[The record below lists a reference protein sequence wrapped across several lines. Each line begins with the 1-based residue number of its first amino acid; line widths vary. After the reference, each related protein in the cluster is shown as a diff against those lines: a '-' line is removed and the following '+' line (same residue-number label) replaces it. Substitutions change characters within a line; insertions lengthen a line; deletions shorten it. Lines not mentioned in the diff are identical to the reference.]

1 MLANLARARAVMTE
15 QNLDAILLAQ
25 PNNFVYA
32 TDFPAPSTFS
42 FIDRPFLA
50 LLFRDPAIEPVAV
63 VPGWDLPDFRRRSW
77 MTKVIGYAE
86 FRTDRDVDLMSNW
99 RAALKSCLS
108 SLNGVSRV
116 GVEERYLPKWILDA
130 LVDDVSGMTFVD
142 STSIVRSIRSVKT
155 PEEIRRL
162 RKAAEIME
170 RAVEVMLASAEDGIT
185 EREMGTV
192 YATEV
197 SRQGGENIA
206 NFVLGFGADSG
217 FSHCIPGE
225 RRLTP
230 GDVIRFDLGARYM
243 GYHADTAVSRF
254 WRRAG
259 EREELLYHAMLDS
272 QREAAA
278 MLRPGV
284 RVSDIYLRAIDVARR
299 SIPDFRMEHVG
310 HGIGV
315 EHHESPAFTA
325 SSEVVLEADMV
336 INVETLYLDPVF
348 GGFGI
353 EDTYLITAS
362 GADQW
367 THFDRAI
374 QLG

>member
-1 MLANLARARAVMTE
+1 MLANLARARAVMEE
-15 QNLDAILLAQ
+15 QGLDAILLAQ

-32 TDFPAPSTFS
+32 TDFPVPSTFS

-50 LLFRDPAIEPVAV
+50 LLFRDPAIEPVAI

-77 MTKVIGYAE
+77 MKKSIGYAE
-86 FRTDRDVDLMSNW
+86 FRTDRDVDLMPNW
-99 RAALKSCLS
+99 RSALQSCLAG
-108 SLNGVSRV
+108 LNGVTHL
-116 GVEERYLPKWILDA
+116 GVEERYLPKWILEA
-130 LVDDVSGMTFVD
+130 LLEDMPGMTLVD
-142 STSIVRSIRSVKT
+142 STAIVRSIRSVKT

-162 RKAAEIME
+162 HKAAEIME
-170 RAVEVMLASAEDGIT
+170 RAVEVMLASAKDGIT
-185 EREMGTV
+185 ERELGTI

-225 RRLTP
+225 RRLAP

-254 WRRAG
+254 WRHAG
-259 EREELLYHAMLDS
+259 EREQLLYKAMLDS

-284 RVSDIYLRAIDVARR
+284 RVADIYLKAIEVARR

-325 SSEVVLEADMV
+325 SSNVVLEADMV
-336 INVETLYLDPVF
+336 INVETLYLDPVC

-353 EDTYLITAS
+353 EDTYLITES

-367 THFDRAI
+367 THFDRTI
-374 QLG
+374 HLG

>member
-1 MLANLARARAVMTE
+1 MLANIARARAVMAE
-15 QNLDAILLAQ
+15 KGLDAILLAQ

-32 TDFPAPSTFS
+32 TDFPVPSTFS
-42 FIDRPFLA
+42 FLDRPFLA
-50 LLFRDPAIEPVAV
+50 LLFRDPAIEPVAI

-77 MTKVIGYAE
+77 MTRAIGYAE
-86 FRTDRDVDLMSNW
+86 FRTDRDVDLMPNW
-99 RAALKSCLS
+99 RAALKVCLQDA
-108 SLNGVSRV
+108 NGVIKL
-116 GVEERYLPKWILDA
+116 GVEERYLPKWVLEA
-130 LVDDVSGMTFVD
+130 LIEDVPSMTLVD
-142 STSIVRSIRSVKT
+142 STSTIRTIRSVKM

-162 RKAAEIME
+162 RIAATIME
-170 RAVEVMLASAEDGIT
+170 NAVALMLNSAEDGIT
-185 EREMGTV
+185 EREMGII

-206 NFVLGFGADSG
+206 NFVLGFGVDSG
-217 FSHCIPGE
+217 FSHCVPGD
-225 RRLTP
+225 RRLAP

-243 GYHADTAVSRF
+243 GYYADTAVSRF

-259 EREELLYHAMLDS
+259 DRQELLYNAMLDS
-272 QREAAA
+272 QRAGAA

-284 RVSDIYLRAIDVARR
+284 SVSDIYKKAIEVARK

-310 HGIGV
+310 HGLGV
-315 EHHESPAFTA
+315 EHHENPPLTA
-325 SSEVVLEADMV
+325 SSDVVLEADMV
-336 INVETLYLDPVF
+336 INVETLYLDPEF

-353 EDTYLITAS
+353 EDTYLITAD
-362 GADQW
+362 GAEQW